1 MGSAHYKTYYFL
13 VFLELHELIK
23 NMTLKKIINQTP
35 ELESLTQETFTH
47 ALRVLAHLD
56 KDFAQVLETF
66 GSPPIWERETGF
78 PTLLRIILEQQVS
91 LAAARAVFNRLCD
104 VVQPLTPE
112 NFLTLDDL
120 QLRGIG
126 FSRQKMLYGRE
137 LANAIAN
144 GQLDLS
150 KLETMDETTIRTELK
165 RIKGIGDWTVDIYLL
180 MALQRPD
187 VFPKGDLG
195 VAIALQK
202 LKGLTTR
209 PTPTELEAI
218 AQHWR
223 PWRAVATRILWH
235 YYLSAITVK
244 AKLQTL

>member
-1 MGSAHYKTYYFL
+1 
-13 VFLELHELIK
+13 
-23 NMTLKKIINQTP
+23 MTLKEPINQTS

-47 ALRVLAHLD
+47 ALRVLANID
-56 KDFAQVLETF
+56 SDFAQILETF
-66 GSPPIWERETGF
+66 GTPPLWERETGF

-91 LAAARAVFNRLCD
+91 LAAAKAVFKRLCD

-112 NFLTLDDL
+112 NFLSLDDM

-126 FSRQKMLYGRE
+126 FSRQKILYCRE
-137 LANAIAN
+137 LANAIMK
-144 GQLDLS
+144 GQLDLIH
-150 KLETMDETTIRTELK
+150 LETMEETIIRTELK

-218 AQHWR
+218 AHQWR

-235 YYLSAITVK
+235 YYLNVITVK
-244 AKLQTL
+244 TKVKKAEGRR

>member
-1 MGSAHYKTYYFL
+1 M
-13 VFLELHELIK
+13 V
-23 NMTLKKIINQTP
+23 LKRIINETP
-35 ELESLTQETFTH
+35 KIKSLTPETFTD
-47 ALRVLAHLD
+47 ALMVLAKLD
-56 KDFAQVLETF
+56 SDFAQILETF
-66 GSPPIWERETGF
+66 GPPPIWERETGF
-78 PTLLRIILEQQVS
+78 STLLRIILEQQVS
-91 LAAARAVFNRLCD
+91 LAAAKAVFKRLCD

-112 NFLTLDDL
+112 NFLTLDDP
-120 QLRGIG
+120 QLKGIG

-137 LANAIAN
+137 LANAIMN

-150 KLETMDETTIRTELK
+150 QLETMDETTIRTELK

-235 YYLSAITVK
+235 YYLSVITVK
-244 AKLQTL
+244 QT